1 MDACDTLHF
10 VIFWMYCFSF
20 WSDVPTELVQELE
33 KPWAY
38 KHDFELFGYNT
49 QHYFTTI
56 GLQR

>member
-1 MDACDTLHF
+1 MLLHF
-10 VIFWMYCFSF
+10 AHSLWMYCFSF
-20 WSDVPTELVQELE
+20 WADVPAELVQELE

-49 QHYFTTI
+49 QHYFSSI

>member
-1 MDACDTLHF
+1 
-10 VIFWMYCFSF
+10 MYCFSF
-20 WSDVPTELVQELE
+20 WADVPAELVQELE

-49 QHYFTTI
+49 QHYFSSI